1 MKRIHV
7 LAVGGL
13 AAIAGALV
21 LVTSG
26 SAQSTGGR
34 TLTFFES
41 GKGSTFRFIDE
52 PPKSGR
58 RHTISVGD
66 EIVFSDPILDRRG
79 GSLVGRSYGTGTFVK
94 GNKPGNGLVLGRG
107 SLKLADG
114 SIMVEGLLRSS
125 DSPHTDTLAVIG
137 GTGAY
142 EGARG
147 SFASEQTSSGSQDTI
162 QLLP

>member
-13 AAIAGALV
+13 AATVGALV

-26 SAQSTGGR
+26 SAQSTGER

-66 EIVFSDPILDRRG
+66 EIVFSDPILDHRG

-94 GNKPGNGLVLGRG
+94 GNKPSNGLVLGRG

-114 SIMVEGLLRSS
+114 SIVVEGLLRSS

-162 QLLP
+162 HLLP